1 MSQKRLLNKVIVIT
15 GGAGL
20 LGQEHAKAVLSE
32 GGTAI
37 LLDIDFDGL
46 VNASTDLVVEYGTKV
61 VLRQCDITNDE
72 AVSKISLELNSSVGV
87 PCGLVNN
94 AAINPSVEKNT
105 ATFSRV
111 QSINYEAWNYSA
123 EPKPLQGSGETR

>member
-37 LLDIDFDGL
+37 LRLL
-46 VNASTDLVVEYGTKV
+46 A
-61 VLRQCDITNDE
+61 
-72 AVSKISLELNSSVGV
+72 
-87 PCGLVNN
+87 
-94 AAINPSVEKNT
+94 
-105 ATFSRV
+105 
-111 QSINYEAWNYSA
+111 
-123 EPKPLQGSGETR
+123 